1 MILIMIGIGSGNGA
15 GDTVMPML
23 VTMLVSWLVQ
33 IPLAFLLPR
42 VTTLGVYGVRW
53 AVVVSM
59 MVGAATYI
67 TYFRLGKWKRKQV

>member
-42 VTTLGVYGVRW
+42 VTTLGVYGVRR
-53 AVVVSM
+53 AVE
-59 MVGAATYI
+59 A
-67 TYFRLGKWKRKQV
+67 